1 VAAGEGEHGSWET
14 RDSATAAA
22 GPGTLDAVYRSVPT
36 RLWAWS
42 GLGLAGSLLTALA
55 APRALSDPVVGWWYH
70 PGFPGS
76 RQLAVTLVW
85 AGIALLTV
93 AWLGVALIRRG
104 DERSQERAAGWL
116 TARRA
121 AAIGLVWA
129 IPLALAPPL
138 FSRDVY
144 SYLAQGTILH
154 LGHDPYRQ
162 APVVLAGL
170 HRGHTL
176 AAVSP
181 FWRHTTAPYGPLFL
195 ELVSLIVGISG
206 QHLVTGVLLCRALD
220 LIGLGL
226 VALQVPRLAR
236 ALNGSAGHGVWLAVA
251 SPLVLFGLVAAGHND
266 LLMTGLLLAG
276 VAFALR
282 GNPLLGVAVCALAAT
297 IKVPALVGAIFIAVC
312 WARAET
318 GTVARFRFC
327 ALCALIVVGVLGVVT
342 VASGVGLGWLSA
354 AVFSTPAKVRLAI
367 TPSTAVGYTAASLLR
382 DAGVAVSAKSL
393 EAAFGLITTAVVAC
407 VGLGLLARA
416 RIASLVWLLGVTLLL
431 AAAGG
436 PAAWPWYL
444 TWGLLLL
451 CAAPGPQR
459 SLALLTALAVGG
471 LLVKPGGDLAIPR
484 PFAPAVLIVYLLLAG
499 AAWAWRSRARRT
511 LRAGLPPSALAR
523 T

>member
-1 VAAGEGEHGSWET
+1 VSQ
-14 RDSATAAA
+14 
-22 GPGTLDAVYRSVPT
+22 SVPT

-76 RQLAVTLVW
+76 RHLAVSLVW
-85 AGIALLTV
+85 SGIVLLAI
-93 AWLGVALIRRG
+93 AWLGVALSARG
-104 DERSQERAAGWL
+104 DASSGL
-116 TARRA
+116 TVRRA
-121 AAIGLVWA
+121 AVIAVAWA

-162 APVVLAGL
+162 APVILAGL
-170 HRGHTL
+170 GRGHTL
-176 AAVSP
+176 AAVST

-195 ELVSLIVGISG
+195 ELVSLIVGITG
-206 QHLVTGVLLCRALD
+206 QHLIAGVLLCRVLD
-220 LIGLGL
+220 LIGFAL

-236 ALNGSAGHGVWLAVA
+236 ALNADAGRGVWLALA
-251 SPLVLFGLVAAGHND
+251 SPLVLLGLIAACHND
-266 LLMTGLLLAG
+266 LLMVGLLLTG
-276 VAFALR
+276 VGLALR

-297 IKVPALVGAIFIAVC
+297 IKVPALVGAVFIAVA

-318 GTVARFRFC
+318 GTAGRVRFGIMCAVIIVA
-327 ALCALIVVGVLGVVT
+327 VLGVVT
-342 VASGVGLGWLSA
+342 VASGVGVGWLSA

-367 TPSTAVGYTAASLLR
+367 TPSTAVGYTIASLLH
-382 DAGVAVSAKSL
+382 DAGVSVAAKSL
-393 EAAFGLITTAVVAC
+393 ESAFGLVTTAAVAC
-407 VGLGLLARA
+407 VGLGLLVRT
-416 RIASLVWLLGVTLLL
+416 RIPSLVSLLGVTLLL

-444 TWGLLLL
+444 TWGLLML
-451 CAAPGPQR
+451 CVVPGAQR
-459 SLALLTALAVGG
+459 SPALLAPLLVGG
-471 LLVKPGGDLAIPR
+471 LLVKPGGDLVLPR
-484 PFAPAVLIVYLLLAG
+484 PTAPAVLVVYLLLAI
-499 AAWAWRSRARRT
+499 AAWARWGRTRSQGPT
-511 LRAGLPPSALAR
+511 NPEAGLPPSALAR